1 MTRKQDEVCWD
12 CLGEELC
19 DKHAAQKREAEYG
32 RRATVQWAS
41 TIQPRRQ
48 VWLWENRIPMGTAS
62 ALAGRGGTG
71 KTTYAFHMIAQVS
84 RGTLPGTYYGSPRPC
99 LIWSGED
106 EWDKVIVPRLIAADA
121 DLNKV
126 GRLVIDTYIDGETR
140 EVTPRVPMDTTTIG
154 DTVKEV
160 GAALVLI
167 DPIASTMTGDLNRE
181 ADVRSAVDALARI
194 GQDTGA
200 VMMFIRHFGKGGG
213 NASDKMSGSHAFR
226 DAVRSVFLFAP
237 DGDRV
242 IVTQD
247 KGNYAPAGEESFAF
261 QLQNTSVPTT
271 DGFTD
276 VARVLDLGAS
286 DTSVGDIINRTT
298 DGDTDDR
305 ADIDKWLTDL
315 LANGSVKA
323 NEVYSSA
330 DAAGFS
336 KDQAKRAKKRL
347 GIQAVRETGDGPWFW
362 KLDTKGAGDQG
373 STPDTQ
379 ELAPLLPCTSE
390 GVRETDSGPRE
401 QGAQACSLGGS
412 LTQNLGLPA
421 GVGAVAPTPLTV
433 RKQELR
439 ARRTIRVRGQEM
451 PRCLVCGKAVM
462 AGQGDTHLSC
472 SKQPTEVAS

>member
-1 MTRKQDEVCWD
+1 MTRKQQEICWD
-12 CLGEELC
+12 CNGPDDLC
-19 DKHAAQKREAEYG
+19 DKHAAEKKIADYG

-48 VWLWENRIPMGTAS
+48 VWLWDNRIPMGTAS

-140 EVTPRVPMDTTTIG
+140 EVTPRVPMDTGTIS
-154 DTVKEV
+154 DTIKDT
-160 GAALVLI
+160 GAVLVLI

-181 ADVRSAVDALARI
+181 ADVRSAVDALARV

-247 KGNYAPAGEESFAF
+247 KGNYAPPGEESFAF
-261 QLQNTSVPTT
+261 QLESTSIPTA

-276 VARVLDLGAS
+276 VARVIDLGAS
-286 DTSVGDIINRTT
+286 DTSVGDVINRTE
-298 DGDTDDR
+298 GDTDDR

-362 KLDTKGAGDQG
+362 KLETKGADDQG

-379 ELAPLLPCTSE
+379 ERAPLLPCTSE
-390 GVRETDSGPRE
+390 GVRQPESAPRE
-401 QGAQACSLGGS
+401 QGAQERSLGAPDVVEPS
-412 LTQNLGLPA
+412 
-421 GVGAVAPTPLTV
+421 APTPLSV
-433 RKQELR
+433 RRHELSQ
-439 ARRTIRVRGQEM
+439 RRTIRVKGQEV

-472 SKQPTEVAS
+472 ASKQDVAS